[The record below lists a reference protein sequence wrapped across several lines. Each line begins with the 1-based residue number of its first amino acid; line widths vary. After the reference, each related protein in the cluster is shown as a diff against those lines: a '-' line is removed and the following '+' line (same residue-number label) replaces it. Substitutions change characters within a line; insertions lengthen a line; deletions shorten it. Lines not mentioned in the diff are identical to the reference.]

1 MSVVQFLCADDLIW
15 SCMDV
20 LLWLWLLFVVNVPP
34 PNTQSRSE
42 QADHDWPTAAKH
54 TRTHR
59 LKKDINPSRRY
70 VLIRR
75 AIPRGSEETAERK
88 EGGERERHVS
98 MDPGNKGNCTDL
110 KKATATGPVHTRHHD
125 LIWRAEMIIRVL
137 R

>member
-88 EGGERERHVS
+88 EGGERER
-98 MDPGNKGNCTDL
+98 DTLAWIQETRGTAQIL
-110 KKATATGPVHTRHHD
+110 KKRQRLGPFTRAT
-125 LIWRAEMIIRVL
+125 MISSGGL
-137 R
+137 K